1 MLKEAC
7 VENFYN
13 IPHVIKAGADRL
25 ELNNDLA
32 LGGTTPSYGVIKKSV
47 TYAENFKIPVV
58 IMIRP
63 RGGDFVYNENEIG
76 IMADD
81 IEASAKLGAQG
92 VAFGCLTNNNQ
103 INRIQMKH
111 LITLARSLN
120 VEVVMHMAFDDIS
133 NDKQKTELNWLADQG
148 VKRILTHGGKLDKP
162 ILATMLHLKEIIK
175 WANDRIEILPGGG
188 ITTENSNLVS
198 AELNVNQLHGT
209 KIVK

>member
-13 IPHVIKAGADRL
+13 IPHVIKAGANRL

-63 RGGDFVYNENEIG
+63 RGGYFVYNENEIG

-133 NDKQKTELNWLADQG
+133 NDKQKTELKWLADQG

-162 ILATMLHLKEIIK
+162 ILATILHLKEIIK

>member
-7 VENFYN
+7 VENFSN

-25 ELNNDLA
+25 ELNNNLE

-47 TYAENFKIPVV
+47 TYAANFRIPVV
-58 IMIRP
+58 VMIRP
-63 RGGDFVYNENEIG
+63 RGGNFVYNENEIS

-92 VAFGCLTNNNQ
+92 VAFGCLTSQNQ
-103 INRIQMKH
+103 INRIQMMH

-120 VEVVMHMAFDDIS
+120 LEVVMHMAFDDIS
-133 NDKQKTELNWLADQG
+133 NDNQETELNWLADQG

-162 ILATMLHLKEIIK
+162 ILATIPHLKEIIK
-175 WANDRIEILPGGG
+175 WANNRIEILPGGG
-188 ITTENSNLVS
+188 ITTENRDDIAKKLH
-198 AELNVNQLHGT
+198 LNELHGS
-209 KIVK
+209 KIV

>member
-63 RGGDFVYNENEIG
+63 RGGDFVYSENEIG

-162 ILATMLHLKEIIK
+162 ILATILHLKEIIK

-188 ITTENSNLVS
+188 ITTENREDIAKKLQ
-198 AELNVNQLHGT
+198 LNELHGS
-209 KIVK
+209 KIV

>member
-13 IPHVIKAGADRL
+13 IPHVIKAGADRV

-63 RGGDFVYNENEIG
+63 RGGDFVYSENEID

-92 VAFGCLTNNNQ
+92 VAFGCLTTNNQ

-162 ILATMLHLKEIIK
+162 ILATILHLKEIIK

-188 ITTENSNLVS
+188 ITTENRDDIAKKLQ
-198 AELNVNQLHGT
+198 LNELHGS
-209 KIVK
+209 KIV

>member
-63 RGGDFVYNENEIG
+63 RGGDFVYSENEIG

-92 VAFGCLTNNNQ
+92 VAFGCLTTNNQ

-162 ILATMLHLKEIIK
+162 ILATILHLKEIIK

-188 ITTENSNLVS
+188 ITTENRDDIAKKLQ
-198 AELNVNQLHGT
+198 LNELHGS
-209 KIVK
+209 KIV

>member
-63 RGGDFVYNENEIG
+63 RGGDFVYSENEIG

-133 NDKQKTELNWLADQG
+133 NDKQKTELKWLADQG

-162 ILATMLHLKEIIK
+162 ILATILHLKEIIK

>member
-13 IPHVIKAGADRL
+13 IPHVIKAGADRV

-47 TYAENFKIPVV
+47 TYADNFKIPVV

-63 RGGDFVYNENEIG
+63 RGGDFVYSENEIG

-92 VAFGCLTNNNQ
+92 VAFGCLTTNNQ

-162 ILATMLHLKEIIK
+162 ILATILHLKEIIK

-188 ITTENSNLVS
+188 ITTENREDIAKKLQ
-198 AELNVNQLHGT
+198 LNELHGS
-209 KIVK
+209 KIV

>member
-1 MLKEAC
+1 M
-7 VENFYN
+7 
-13 IPHVIKAGADRL
+13 
-25 ELNNDLA
+25 A

-162 ILATMLHLKEIIK
+162 ILATILHLKEIIK

>member
-32 LGGTTPSYGVIKKSV
+32 LGGTTPSYGVIKRSV

-63 RGGDFVYNENEIG
+63 RGGDFVYSENEIG

-92 VAFGCLTNNNQ
+92 VAFGCLTTNNQ

-148 VKRILTHGGKLDKP
+148 VKRILTHGGKLDKS
-162 ILATMLHLKEIIK
+162 ILATILHLKEIIK

-188 ITTENSNLVS
+188 ITTENREDIAKKLQ
-198 AELNVNQLHGT
+198 LNELHGS
-209 KIVK
+209 KIV

>member
-13 IPHVIKAGADRL
+13 IPHVIKAGADRV

-32 LGGTTPSYGVIKKSV
+32 LGGTTPSYGVIKRSV

-63 RGGDFVYNENEIG
+63 RGGDFVYSENEIG

-92 VAFGCLTNNNQ
+92 VAFGSLTTNNQ

-162 ILATMLHLKEIIK
+162 ILATILHLKEIIK

-188 ITTENSNLVS
+188 ITTENREDIAKKLQ
-198 AELNVNQLHGT
+198 LNELHGS
-209 KIVK
+209 KIV

>member
-32 LGGTTPSYGVIKKSV
+32 LGGTTPSYGVIKRSV

-63 RGGDFVYNENEIG
+63 RGGDFVYSENEIG

-162 ILATMLHLKEIIK
+162 ILATILHLKEIIK

-188 ITTENSNLVS
+188 ITTENREDIAKKLQ
-198 AELNVNQLHGT
+198 LNELHGS
-209 KIVK
+209 KIV

>member
-63 RGGDFVYNENEIG
+63 RGGDFVYSENEID

-92 VAFGCLTNNNQ
+92 VAFGCLTTNNQ

-133 NDKQKTELNWLADQG
+133 NGKQKTELNWLADQG

-162 ILATMLHLKEIIK
+162 ILATILHLKEIIK

-188 ITTENSNLVS
+188 ITTENRDDIAKKLQ
-198 AELNVNQLHGT
+198 LNELHGS
-209 KIVK
+209 KIV

>member
-32 LGGTTPSYGVIKKSV
+32 LGGTTPSYGVIKRSV

-63 RGGDFVYNENEIG
+63 RGGDFVYSENEIG

-92 VAFGCLTNNNQ
+92 VAFGCLTTNNQ

-162 ILATMLHLKEIIK
+162 ILATILHLKEIIK

-188 ITTENSNLVS
+188 ITTENREDIAKKLQ
-198 AELNVNQLHGT
+198 LNELHGS
-209 KIVK
+209 KIV

>member
-13 IPHVIKAGADRL
+13 IPHVIKAGADRV

-63 RGGDFVYNENEIG
+63 RGGDFVYSENEIG

-162 ILATMLHLKEIIK
+162 ILATILHLKEIIK
-175 WANDRIEILPGGG
+175 WANNRIEILPGGG

-198 AELNVNQLHGT
+198 AELNVNQLHGS
-209 KIVK
+209 KIV

>member
-133 NDKQKTELNWLADQG
+133 NYKQKTELNWLADQG

-162 ILATMLHLKEIIK
+162 ILATILHLKEIIK

>member
-32 LGGTTPSYGVIKKSV
+32 LGGTTPSYGVIKRSV

-63 RGGDFVYNENEIG
+63 RGGDFVYSENEIG

-162 ILATMLHLKEIIK
+162 ILATILHLKEIIK

>member
-47 TYAENFKIPVV
+47 TYAENFKIPVI

-162 ILATMLHLKEIIK
+162 ILATILHLKEIIK

>member
-32 LGGTTPSYGVIKKSV
+32 LGGTTPSYGVIKRSV

-63 RGGDFVYNENEIG
+63 RGGDFVYSENEIG

-162 ILATMLHLKEIIK
+162 ILATILHLKEIIK

-188 ITTENSNLVS
+188 ITTENRDDIAKKLQ
-198 AELNVNQLHGT
+198 LNELHGS
-209 KIVK
+209 KIV

>member
-63 RGGDFVYNENEIG
+63 RGGYFVYNENEIG

-133 NDKQKTELNWLADQG
+133 NDKQKTELKWLADQG

-162 ILATMLHLKEIIK
+162 ILATILHLKEIIK

>member
-63 RGGDFVYNENEIG
+63 RGGDFVYSENEIG

-162 ILATMLHLKEIIK
+162 ILATIPHLKEIIK
-175 WANDRIEILPGGG
+175 WANNRIEILPGGG
-188 ITTENSNLVS
+188 ITTENRDDIAKKLH
-198 AELNVNQLHGT
+198 LNELHGS
-209 KIVK
+209 KIV

>member
-63 RGGDFVYNENEIG
+63 RGGDFVYSENEIG

-92 VAFGCLTNNNQ
+92 VAFGCLTTNNQ

-162 ILATMLHLKEIIK
+162 ILATILHLKEIIK

-188 ITTENSNLVS
+188 ITTENRDDIAQKLQ
-198 AELNVNQLHGT
+198 LNELHGS
-209 KIVK
+209 KIV

>member
-63 RGGDFVYNENEIG
+63 RGGDFVYSENEIG

-148 VKRILTHGGKLDKP
+148 VKRILAHGGKLDKP
-162 ILATMLHLKEIIK
+162 ILATLPHLKEIIK
-175 WANDRIEILPGGG
+175 WADDRIEILPGGG
-188 ITTENSNLVS
+188 ITTENRDDIAKKLQ
-198 AELNVNQLHGT
+198 LNELHGS
-209 KIVK
+209 KIV

>member
-63 RGGDFVYNENEIG
+63 RGGDFVYSENEIG

-81 IEASAKLGAQG
+81 LVAAAKLGAQG
-92 VAFGCLTNNNQ
+92 VAFGCLTSQNQ
-103 INRIQMKH
+103 INRIQMMH
-111 LITLARSLN
+111 LITLAHSLN
-120 VEVVMHMAFDDIS
+120 VEIVMHMAFDDITD
-133 NDKQKTELNWLADQG
+133 DKQETELNWLADQG

-162 ILATMLHLKEIIK
+162 ILATLPHLKEIIK
-175 WANDRIEILPGGG
+175 WADDRIEILPGGG
-188 ITTENSNLVS
+188 ITTENRDLVG

>member
-63 RGGDFVYNENEIG
+63 RGGDFVYSENEIG

-111 LITLARSLN
+111 LITLAHSLN

-162 ILATMLHLKEIIK
+162 ILATILHLKEIIK

-188 ITTENSNLVS
+188 ITTENREDIAKKLQ
-198 AELNVNQLHGT
+198 LNELHGS
-209 KIVK
+209 KIV

>member
-13 IPHVIKAGADRL
+13 IPHVIKAGADRV

-63 RGGDFVYNENEIG
+63 RGGDFVYSENEIG

-92 VAFGCLTNNNQ
+92 VAFGCLTTNNQ
-103 INRIQMKH
+103 INRIHMKH

-162 ILATMLHLKEIIK
+162 ILATILHLKEIIK

-188 ITTENSNLVS
+188 ITTENREDIAKKLQ
-198 AELNVNQLHGT
+198 LNELHGS
-209 KIVK
+209 KIV

>member
-13 IPHVIKAGADRL
+13 IPHVIKAGADRV

-162 ILATMLHLKEIIK
+162 ILATILHLKEIIK

-188 ITTENSNLVS
+188 ITTENREDIAKKLQ
-198 AELNVNQLHGT
+198 LNELHGS
-209 KIVK
+209 KIV

>member
-63 RGGDFVYNENEIG
+63 RGGDFVYSENEIG

-92 VAFGCLTNNNQ
+92 VAFGCLTTNNQ

-120 VEVVMHMAFDDIS
+120 VEVIMHMAFDDIS

-162 ILATMLHLKEIIK
+162 ILATILHLKEIIK

-188 ITTENSNLVS
+188 ITTENRDDIAKKLQ
-198 AELNVNQLHGT
+198 LNELHGS
-209 KIVK
+209 KIV

>member
-13 IPHVIKAGADRL
+13 IPHVIKAGADRV

-63 RGGDFVYNENEIG
+63 RGGDFVYSENEIG

-92 VAFGCLTNNNQ
+92 VAFGCLTTNNQ

-162 ILATMLHLKEIIK
+162 ILATILHLKEIIK

-188 ITTENSNLVS
+188 ITTENREDIAKKLQ
-198 AELNVNQLHGT
+198 LNELHGS
-209 KIVK
+209 KIV

>member
-1 MLKEAC
+1 M
-7 VENFYN
+7 
-13 IPHVIKAGADRL
+13 
-25 ELNNDLA
+25 A

-162 ILATMLHLKEIIK
+162 ILATILHLKEIIK

-188 ITTENSNLVS
+188 ITTENRDDIAKKLH
-198 AELNVNQLHGT
+198 LNELHGS
-209 KIVK
+209 KIV

>member
-63 RGGDFVYNENEIG
+63 RGGDFVYNKNEIG

-133 NDKQKTELNWLADQG
+133 NDKQKTELKWLADQG

-162 ILATMLHLKEIIK
+162 ILATILHLKEIIK

>member
-63 RGGDFVYNENEIG
+63 RGGDFIYNENEIG

-162 ILATMLHLKEIIK
+162 ILATILHLKEIIK

>member
-47 TYAENFKIPVV
+47 TYADNFKIPVV

-63 RGGDFVYNENEIG
+63 RGGDFVYSENEIG

-81 IEASAKLGAQG
+81 IEASAKLGAQR

-162 ILATMLHLKEIIK
+162 ILATILHLKEIIK

-188 ITTENSNLVS
+188 ITTENRDDIAKKLQ
-198 AELNVNQLHGT
+198 LNELHGS
-209 KIVK
+209 KIV

>member
-13 IPHVIKAGADRL
+13 IPHEIKAGADRL

-162 ILATMLHLKEIIK
+162 ILATILHLKEIIK

>member
-63 RGGDFVYNENEIG
+63 RGGDFVYSENEIG

-92 VAFGCLTNNNQ
+92 VAFGCLTTNNQ

-162 ILATMLHLKEIIK
+162 ILATILHLKEIIK

-188 ITTENSNLVS
+188 ITTENREDIAKKLQ
-198 AELNVNQLHGT
+198 LNELHGS
-209 KIVK
+209 KIV

>member
-13 IPHVIKAGADRL
+13 IPHVIKAGANRL

-133 NDKQKTELNWLADQG
+133 NDKQKTELKWLADQG

-162 ILATMLHLKEIIK
+162 ILATILHLKEIIK

>member
-162 ILATMLHLKEIIK
+162 ILATIPHLKEIIK

>member
-13 IPHVIKAGADRL
+13 IPHVIKAGADRV

-63 RGGDFVYNENEIG
+63 RGGDFVYSENEIG

-162 ILATMLHLKEIIK
+162 ILATILHLKEIIK

-188 ITTENSNLVS
+188 ITTENREDIAKKLQ
-198 AELNVNQLHGT
+198 LNELHGS
-209 KIVK
+209 KIV

>member
-63 RGGDFVYNENEIG
+63 RGGDFIYNENEIG

-111 LITLARSLN
+111 LITLAHSLN

-162 ILATMLHLKEIIK
+162 ILATILHLKEIIK

>member
-32 LGGTTPSYGVIKKSV
+32 LGGTTPSYGVIKRSV

-63 RGGDFVYNENEIG
+63 RGGDFVYSENEIG

-162 ILATMLHLKEIIK
+162 ILATILHLKEIIK

-188 ITTENSNLVS
+188 ITTENSNLVR
-198 AELNVNQLHGT
+198 AELNVNQLHGS
-209 KIVK
+209 KIV